1 LRSKRI
7 GGHEFD
13 LRGHV
18 ASSASLLWYHI
29 GPEASVVSW
38 LIKESRSYVTRIY
51 FCGKFEILSV
61 SHSHKFCTKRN
72 GVYALL
78 LGMQIVFWQVL
89 AYTLVDH
96 KAALLCLCRESARRR
111 LSATVV
117 VSGPIS
123 IANNAEMV

>member
-1 LRSKRI
+1 MILRSKRI

-38 LIKESRSYVTRIY
+38 LIKESRSYDNYLWRVFIY

-61 SHSHKFCTKRN
+61 SHSHKFCTKRDC
-72 GVYALL
+72 GYALL
-78 LGMQIVFWQVL
+78 LGMHIVFWQVL

-96 KAALLCLCRESARRR
+96 KAALLCRESARRR

-117 VSGPIS
+117 VSGPIYC
-123 IANNAEMV
+123 E